1 MSSHLSFQG
10 QRVAVTGAAS
20 GNGRAIALALAR
32 LGAFV
37 DVLDVNEVAAFET
50 ASAIHAAGGQ
60 AAASCLDV
68 SNAAACHHWVQQRL
82 GKSNRLYGL
91 VNNAGIIIREP
102 LSSPSAP
109 ENFDKVI
116 DVNLR
121 GAFNMSMACL
131 ETLRQSQGSIVNI
144 ASIGSFI
151 GLPGSVGYSASK
163 GGLKS
168 LTQSMACE
176 LAADGVRVN
185 AIAPGVIDT
194 ALTAEIMADPARV
207 QRFIQRIP
215 MGRVG
220 TPDELW
226 GAVAFLLS
234 PLASYITGTT
244 LAVDGGYLAA

>member
-1 MSSHLSFQG
+1 MGFSLEG
-10 QRVAVTGAAS
+10 RRVAVTGAAS

-32 LGAFV
+32 IGAHV
-37 DVLDVNEVAAFET
+37 YVLDVNERGVLQT
-50 ASAIHAAGGQ
+50 QSLITAAGGRGK
-60 AAASCLDV
+60 ASVLDV
-68 SNAAACHHWVQQRL
+68 TQATACRRWVHEQL
-82 GKSNRLYGL
+82 APSDGLDGL

-102 LSSPSAP
+102 LTSAQAP
-109 ENFDKVI
+109 ANFDKVL

-131 ETLRQSQGSIVNI
+131 DALKKCRGSIVNI

-151 GLPGSVGYSASK
+151 GLSGSVGYSASK
-163 GGLKS
+163 GGLRS

-176 LAADGVRVN
+176 LAAEGVRVN

-194 ALTAEIMADPARV
+194 ALTAEIMADRTRV
-207 QRFIQRIP
+207 QRFLTRIP

-234 PLASYITGTT
+234 PLASYITGAT
-244 LAVDGGYLAA
+244 LPVDGGYLAG